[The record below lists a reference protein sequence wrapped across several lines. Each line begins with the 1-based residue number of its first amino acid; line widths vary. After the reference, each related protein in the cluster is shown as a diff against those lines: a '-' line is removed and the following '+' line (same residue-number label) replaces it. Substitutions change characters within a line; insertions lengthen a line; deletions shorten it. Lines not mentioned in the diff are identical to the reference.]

1 MREIADS
8 ELLRSAATVL
18 DCEVVRIT
26 RCMGGDINLAWKL
39 ELADGREAFLKSRP
53 QAPVEEFELEA
64 AGLGWLGGC
73 DDLPVPEVFG
83 VIGGPQPGLLLEW
96 IEPGGRLDGRGEE
109 ALGRGLARIHRIEA
123 DHHGQLPDG
132 SPDWDLH
139 VGPVNL
145 GRCADEDPG
154 HGFGPCYALR
164 LDGLVRQALDAGA
177 IDAGQAQVINELC
190 GRIEDFA
197 GPPEPPSRTH
207 GDLWSGNVLVDMAGR
222 PCLIDPAAH
231 GAHRELDL
239 AMLSLFGAPSDRFF
253 ASYKEEFPL
262 EPDYRR
268 RVDLWQIQPLLI
280 HAILFG
286 GTYGAAA
293 TRAAGSYVR

>member
-1 MREIADS
+1 MREIAGS
-8 ELLRSAATVL
+8 ALLGSATEVL
-18 DCEVVRIT
+18 GCEVERIA
-26 RCMGGDINLAWKL
+26 RCMGGDLNQAWKL
-39 ELADGREAFLKSRP
+39 NLADGREVFFKSRAG
-53 QAPVEEFELEA
+53 APWEEYELEA
-64 AGLGWLGGC
+64 AGLRWIRNADALK
-73 DDLPVPEVFG
+73 VPEVLG
-83 VIGGPQPGLLLEW
+83 VITAPQPGLLLEW
-96 IEPGGRLDGRGEE
+96 IEPGGRLSAGGEE
-109 ALGRGLARIHRIEA
+109 AFGRGLARIHRMEA
-123 DHHGQLPDG
+123 GHFGELPEG

-145 GRCADEDPG
+145 GRCADEDPE

-164 LDGLVRQALDAGA
+164 LDGLVRQALDRAA
-177 IDAGQAQVINELC
+177 IDSQQAEVIISLC
-190 GRIEDFA
+190 ERMDDFA
-197 GPPEPPSRTH
+197 GPAEPPARTH
-207 GDLWSGNVLVDMAGR
+207 GDLWSGNLLVDDGGN

-239 AMLSLFGAPSDRFF
+239 AMLSLFGAPSDRFL

-262 EPDYRR
+262 EPDYRN

-293 TRAAGSYVR
+293 TRAAGNYVR